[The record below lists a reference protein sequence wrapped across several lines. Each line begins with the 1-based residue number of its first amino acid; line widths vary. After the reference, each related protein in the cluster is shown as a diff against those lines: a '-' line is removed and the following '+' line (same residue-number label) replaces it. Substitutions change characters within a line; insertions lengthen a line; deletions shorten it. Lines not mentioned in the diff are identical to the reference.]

1 MVGRLN
7 KKTVLL
13 IVPLILIMQVFLSM
27 ELPISANVESGKGI
41 QYQFDADCKYEEDNS
56 KSQSDIT
63 GKSQYGEFKLD
74 GDIKSVSDK
83 NGFHA
88 YEVSSGTVALKYS
101 VDVDKSL
108 EVVDDKVKQIDD
120 ITLETNV
127 LSGAVVVQTSMDG
140 EKWLVDKV
148 YTNILSGDGKFD
160 SMIYE
165 SNYVQQANGCYFRV
179 IVAYKTQK
187 LVKTSKVLFVDTSD
201 YEQTRW
207 KEVYEFYISDK
218 EKGNVDSVNI
228 EPKRIFQDS
237 KYRIQT
243 KKNKGYATEEKSGK
257 DPHYGWNLGDF
268 TVNGYTA
275 VEDTN
280 NDEPIFLKNVG
291 DQVTLWFTLKQ
302 DINKLDGKDNL
313 YINEDKKGWDDS
325 FATPKGNFRKGALV
339 IQQTDVDGADGEPVI
354 FTNYLEANVR
364 TGADTKVKLFEEGDY
379 AVALDYEIKDTSSII
394 DDVYDY
400 RVFFKFKIRNSNCNI
415 FLFDTGTQS
424 ELLDRANTENGFR
437 LDYAN
442 SKYLKVY
449 VEHKTINFNGTS
461 YSADTRGNKVG
472 KNGSE
477 YTDEGIYTISVWR
490 EYNDSSSTDK
500 TIFVGNSPIIKAL
513 SRNNISIEDINNLIA
528 QGYKIDNEGALVSNT
543 IEKPE
548 AEDNEE
554 ASEETSKE
562 VAETV
567 NDDTI
572 EETSAPIVKK
582 ETPDASKTVLIPIA
596 TVGIVVLA
604 GIGFFWVKGLKK
616 KASVTEK
623 SNHEE

>member
-27 ELPISANVESGKGI
+27 EIPISANVESGKGI

-207 KEVYEFYISDK
+207 KEVYGFYISDK

-228 EPKRIFQDS
+228 EPKRIFFFCI
-237 KYRIQT
+237 YRIQT
-243 KKNKGYATEEKSGK
+243 EKNKGYATEEKGGK

-280 NDEPIFLKNVG
+280 NDVPIFLKNVG

-302 DINKLDGKDNL
+302 DINKLDGKDSL
-313 YINEDKKGWDDS
+313 YINEDKKGWDNS
-325 FATPKGNFRKGALV
+325 FATPKGDFRKGALV
-339 IQQTDVDGADGEPVI
+339 IQQTDVEGADGEPVI

-400 RVFFKFKIRNSNCNI
+400 RVFFEFKIRNSNCNI
-415 FLFDTGTQS
+415 FLFDTGTKS

-477 YTDEGIYTISVWR
+477 YTEEGIYIISVNHD
-490 EYNDSSSTDK
+490 YNNSSTTEK

-513 SRNNISIEDINNLIA
+513 SRNNISIDDINNLLA
-528 QGYKIDNEGALVSNT
+528 QGYKIDNEGALVSNIVDAQDADD
-543 IEKPE
+543 IEDEK
-548 AEDNEE
+548 EE
-554 ASEETSKE
+554 MSEERVE
-562 VAETV
+562 GV
-567 NDDTI
+567 NDDI
-572 EETSAPIVKK
+572 VEETTAPIVEE
-582 ETPDASKTVLIPIA
+582 ETPNAKRSVSTPIWA
-596 TVGIVVLA
+596 VGVVTLL
-604 GIGFFWVKGLKK
+604 GIFFFSAKGLKK
-616 KASVTEK
+616 KISVAEK
-623 SNHEE
+623 SDHKE